1 MQKVRVGVVGLGE
14 VGQITHLPILQALG
28 DRYEIGALCDISCEL
43 LRSQGERYSVEKRY
57 TDAGELAT
65 QDDLDAVFVLNSDEY
80 HAECT
85 IAALEH
91 GKHVLVEK
99 PMCLTDAEADAI
111 IAARD
116 RAGKVVMVAYMRRYA
131 PAFLRAVEEVRSL
144 GNIRYARVR
153 DIIGQNRL
161 IIDQSSIVHRPND
174 LPRDAIRDKQQRAER
189 LGREAIGDRHE
200 EFGGVY
206 RLLCGLSSHDLSAMR
221 ELLGMP
227 ERVLGAAVSERGRFI
242 SVIFGYPGYNVMFE
256 TGTDSQRRFDAH
268 IEVYGDSKSV
278 RVQYDTPY
286 IRHLPTTLTVTQ
298 TVGEAYTEVVE
309 RPTYTDS
316 YSRELEYFH
325 EVVTTGGQ
333 PKTTPEDFK
342 QDLQLFRMIIDSL
355 SERSTDIAH
364 DTKPPKQEPID
375 NFWHTNSDGWPALRK
390 EAPMVEQLNYL
401 LDQWERHNALRNKQT
416 DEICVDADTGVI
428 KEKLTGDPTRLN
440 YAQLGRLV
448 DMHPQTVKTYIERYK
463 KTGERDD
470 RAPGAGQGN
479 RWNHYSSEQRP

>member
-131 PAFLRAVEEVRSL
+131 PAFLRAVEEVHSL

-174 LPRDAIRDKQQRAER
+174 IPRDAIQDKQQRAER

-309 RPTYTDS
+309 RPTYTDP

-355 SERSTDIAH
+355 SERSTDNIAH
-364 DTKPPKQEPID
+364 DTEPPQQEPTAD
-375 NFWHTNSDGWPALRK
+375 FWYTNSDDRAALRK
-390 EAPMVEQLNYL
+390 KAPKAEQLNYL
-401 LDQWERHNALRNKQT
+401 WYLWDQHNVLLNKQGQPAR
-416 DEICVDADTGVI
+416 DEHGHF
-428 KEKLTGDPTRLN
+428 KEKLNNDPGKLNDAELERATGLRS
-440 YAQLGRLV
+440 
-448 DMHPQTVKTYIERYK
+448 QTVRRYIERYK

-479 RWNHYSSEQRP
+479 RWNH